1 MHLII
6 SGYDENHREY
16 PVLAGFDNWKKL
28 LKKHFPSEEKGIDKF
43 FELLDEYNGNTM
55 FGIMMK
61 VLPLWVS
68 KIVCTTPLLRFF
80 TNLWSGEKDKTTLE
94 IVQSLTDD
102 KDLQTAMTY
111 CWGDFG
117 TVPEKSHFSMMSLLH
132 QHYRYGA
139 FYPGRLNFNSQACRS
154 LIFNLSQTNCQIR
167 ISKRVFSKNQF
178 FFHQNQFI

>member
-55 FGIMMK
+55 FGVMMK
-61 VLPLWVS
+61 ILPLWVS

-94 IVQSLTDD
+94 IVQSLTDN
-102 KDLQTAMTY
+102 KDLQTAMCY

-139 FYPGRLNFNSQACRS
+139 FYPGRNLT
-154 LIFNLSQTNCQIR
+154 LIPKFVDPWYPI
-167 ISKRVFSKNQF
+167 
-178 FFHQNQFI
+178 